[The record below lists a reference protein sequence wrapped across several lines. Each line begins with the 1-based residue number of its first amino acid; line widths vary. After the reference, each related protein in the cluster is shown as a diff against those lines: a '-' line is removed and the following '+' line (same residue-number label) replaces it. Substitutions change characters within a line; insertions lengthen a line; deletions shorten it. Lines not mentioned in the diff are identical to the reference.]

1 MYHSI
6 DRTET
11 LIAFYIWAGEAAPLI
26 EEANLTKEDY
36 RDAEYGEGVD
46 EVFRDR
52 FSNTSSDNTN

>member
-1 MYHSI
+1 M
-6 DRTET
+6 REET